1 MMEKIY
7 EEFVVKPWDR
17 DEDYEEKEKMEDMEK
32 CIERIKEILDGD
44 WEANEKVL
52 EIESVIKSL
61 E

>member
-17 DEDYEEKEKMEDMEK
+17 EEDYEEKEKMEDMEK